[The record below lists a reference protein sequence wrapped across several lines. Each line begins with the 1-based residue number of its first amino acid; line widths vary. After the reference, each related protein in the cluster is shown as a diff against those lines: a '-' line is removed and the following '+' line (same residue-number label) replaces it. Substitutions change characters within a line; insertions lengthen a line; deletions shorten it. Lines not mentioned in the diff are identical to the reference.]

1 MKRDGVF
8 LKNLGFRDDYSH
20 VFIQQTDAYVWP
32 LQSQGTP
39 NLWEI
44 FSPSP
49 NRNSSYALDHGWQKR
64 DANENMA

>member
-39 NLWEI
+39 NL
-44 FSPSP
+44 
-49 NRNSSYALDHGWQKR
+49 
-64 DANENMA
+64 